1 MVLSRQEKTQY
12 IMDIKK
18 FKPTFASVLSIL
30 GIIAGIPFGI
40 YCLTLAGRASLGG
53 VLVFGVVI
61 GLVVLLAIDRILVSF
76 LNPKRLS
83 IIEFGICVL
92 CLLLYFAIED

>member
-12 IMDIKK
+12 VMDIK
-18 FKPTFASVLSIL
+18 TFASVLSIV
-30 GIIAGIPFGI
+30 GIIAGIPFGV
-40 YCLTLAGRASLGG
+40 YCLTLTGGASLGA

-61 GLVVLLAIDRILVSF
+61 GLVVLLAINRILVSF

-83 IIEFGICVL
+83 LIEFGICVL
-92 CLLLYFAIED
+92 CLLLYFATED